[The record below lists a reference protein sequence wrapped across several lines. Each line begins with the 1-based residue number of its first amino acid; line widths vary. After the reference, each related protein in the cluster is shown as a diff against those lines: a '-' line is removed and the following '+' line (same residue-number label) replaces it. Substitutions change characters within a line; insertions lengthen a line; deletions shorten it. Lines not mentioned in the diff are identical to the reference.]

1 MYRYLCVLIL
11 GASKRYR
18 QQWQQTIDRVEQ
30 TNDSVAASMRR
41 IEVMENGGKPSRLLK
56 FTA

>member
-41 IEVMENGGKPSRLLK
+41 IEVMENGGKPRLRVL
-56 FTA
+56 